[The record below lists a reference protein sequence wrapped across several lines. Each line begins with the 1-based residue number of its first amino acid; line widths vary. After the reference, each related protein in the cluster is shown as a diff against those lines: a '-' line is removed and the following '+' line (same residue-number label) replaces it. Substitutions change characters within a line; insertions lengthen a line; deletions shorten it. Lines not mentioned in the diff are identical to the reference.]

1 MILLVSHLSR
11 PAFDL
16 TGNRSRRSR
25 VLSHLIAANP
35 LFALNLAELMK
46 LKFIVRA
53 GLALIIGAVSARAA

>member
-1 MILLVSHLSR
+1 
-11 PAFDL
+11 
-16 TGNRSRRSR
+16 
-25 VLSHLIAANP
+25 LIAANP